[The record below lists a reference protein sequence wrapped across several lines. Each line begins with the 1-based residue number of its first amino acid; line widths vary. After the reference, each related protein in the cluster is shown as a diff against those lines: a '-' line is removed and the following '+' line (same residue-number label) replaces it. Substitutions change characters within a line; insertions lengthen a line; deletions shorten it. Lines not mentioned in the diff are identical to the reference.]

1 MFYKPEDDVLGGSI
15 KAKTERMLR
24 SQKLLDF
31 CIVEETEETARIK
44 VTEEKGVF
52 EFILKNNEFYV
63 VTDEKCPHCGGELIY
78 KSGPYKEN
86 TSEVTSEDCEK
97 LIKILNGDSIIC
109 YRQCK
114 IAREKEMSVNID

>member
-63 VTDEKCPHCGGELIY
+63 VTDEKCPHCGGYL
-78 KSGPYKEN
+78 
-86 TSEVTSEDCEK
+86 TSEVLLAVEQALAEQKDK
-97 LIKILNGDSIIC
+97 L
-109 YRQCK
+109 
-114 IAREKEMSVNID
+114 